1 MPHIVTAQL
10 PDKHN
15 LQKFLQTRIGIM
27 EYPNCTS
34 FTILY
39 FGIAI
44 SYSVERYVIWYIS
57 FSFCYVS
64 ILWTDMHKPFNPF
77 SLNSLRLKSK
87 HWYITTRKLSK
98 YNLHARQHNFNAFS
112 FICVMFMFLSFKE
125 RHKNISLEWL
135 LPVAVVDW
143 GNTLLALKKANLTS
157 NAKPRKCLIAVT
169 KRLLRCVSGVKK
181 KMRKDVFCY

>member
-1 MPHIVTAQL
+1 MYQYYELI
-10 PDKHN
+10 
-15 LQKFLQTRIGIM
+15 
-27 EYPNCTS
+27 C
-34 FTILY
+34 
-39 FGIAI
+39 I
-44 SYSVERYVIWYIS
+44 SRSTLS
-57 FSFCYVS
+57 HS
-64 ILWTDMHKPFNPF
+64 IHFVWKVNTD
-77 SLNSLRLKSK
+77 
-87 HWYITTRKLSK
+87 ITTRKLSK

>member
-1 MPHIVTAQL
+1 MPHVVTFQL

-15 LQKFLQTRIGIM
+15 LQKFLQTRIVVM
-27 EYPNCTS
+27 EYLNCTS

-39 FGIAI
+39 FDTTI
-44 SYSVERYVIWYIS
+44 SYEICSLVYQLFFLLRITYMNQICITNFTLS
-57 FSFCYVS
+57 HS
-64 ILWTDMHKPFNPF
+64 IHCVWKVNTD
-77 SLNSLRLKSK
+77 LN
-87 HWYITTRKLSK
+87 ITTRKLSK

-143 GNTLLALKKANLTS
+143 
-157 NAKPRKCLIAVT
+157 
-169 KRLLRCVSGVKK
+169 
-181 KMRKDVFCY
+181 